1 MLNFNLNVNSHQIVA
16 TMLDNASLEGSA
28 DYLIILQV
36 FVHLSLPLKNWI
48 VNAFL
53 VYVKCFHLLSGQV
66 HNFKFMDPFVYVF
79 LIGQYF

>member
-66 HNFKFMDPFVYVF
+66 HNFKFMDPFVYLYMSF
-79 LIGQYF
+79 

>member
-1 MLNFNLNVNSHQIVA
+1 
-16 TMLDNASLEGSA
+16 MLDNASLEGSP
-28 DYLIILQV
+28 DCLIILQV
-36 FVHLSLPLKNWI
+36 SVHLSLPLKNWI

-79 LIGQYF
+79 LIGQYL